1 MMSSDKAPGQS
12 RHKSGYEKIFVTCS
26 AAGLA
31 RSHKI
36 IRTEKAIEIQFMR
49 LCSQIHL
56 DDYKKQRSDKQ
67 REDRKQK
74 RSEKY
79 RMTIQE

>member
-1 MMSSDKAPGQS
+1 MMSLDKIPGQS
-12 RHKSGYEKIFVTCS
+12 RHKSGYEKIFVASS

-36 IRTEKAIEIQFMR
+36 IRTEKAMEIQFMR

-67 REDRKQK
+67 KEDRKQK

-79 RMTIQE
+79 HVTIQE